1 MRCNHISVSVQ
12 HRCYYSNVHTFNYPL
27 NNVRDV
33 YNGVLVLSQ
42 HHKCGVKQITAFPYC
57 FSLFIPTRGAAG
69 VHDGAQVLRAGRH
82 RLNGLGCTQLLQLV
96 KREQAVALVLDG
108 LQKREGAKLQGQQE
122 RGDKTQKSS
131 TVQIVLANARAISF

>member
-1 MRCNHISVSVQ
+1 
-12 HRCYYSNVHTFNYPL
+12 L

-69 VHDGAQVLRAGRH
+69 VHDSAQILRAGRH
-82 RLNGLGCTQLLQLV
+82 GLNGLLHTQLLQLV
-96 KREQAVALVLDG
+96 EREKGAALVLDS
-108 LQKREGAKLQGQQE
+108 LRKREKESRMGE
-122 RGDKTQKSS
+122 RGGINAWAKDKVCCPFLCTAK
-131 TVQIVLANARAISF
+131 